1 MDKIK
6 ELANKVSGTEHQAS
20 DAGADTSAAPQQ
32 AQSGKFPGPDS
43 FPIETQKGNVV
54 GVQEHMEKKPEPAT
68 VQEGH
73 DSFDHYKAAGKLLDK
88 KTIVTGG
95 DSGIGRAAAVM
106 FAMEGADVC
115 VVYLPEEQVDA
126 NKTKALIEAT
136 GRECIL
142 IAQDIRNE
150 AGCQRIIDEVVQ
162 KWGRIDVL
170 VNNASVMY
178 SVPDIT
184 DITTEQFDRTMKTNI
199 YGTFFLT
206 RAAIPHI
213 PKGGS
218 IIVTASQVAY
228 AGPPMLLD
236 YTMTKSAQIGL
247 VRALSNQLISKGIRV
262 NAVCPGPVWT
272 PLQPAAMDKDQM
284 KEWHQSPAPIGRIGQ
299 PSELGP
305 AYVFLASQ
313 DGSFVSGQSIHVNGG
328 AVVNG

>member
-1 MDKIK
+1 MEAVKNIVEK
-6 ELANKVSGTEHQAS
+6 ATGQESGGPTAS
-20 DAGADTSAAPQQ
+20 AG
-32 AQSGKFPGPDS
+32 S
-43 FPIETQKGNVV
+43 FAKPNDYPIESQKGQAV
-54 GVQEHMEKKPEPAT
+54 GIQADMEKKPEGAT
-68 VQEGH
+68 VQEGQ
-73 DSFDHYKAAGKLLDK
+73 DSFDHYKPAGKMVDK

-106 FAMEGADVC
+106 FALEGADVAI
-115 VVYLPEEQVDA
+115 VYLPEEQVDA
-126 NKTKALIEAT
+126 EKTKSLIVAA
-136 GRECIL
+136 GRQCIL
-142 IAQDIRNE
+142 LPQDIRDE
-150 AGCQRIIDEVVQ
+150 EGCKRVIDTVVQ
-162 KWGRIDVL
+162 AWGRIDVL

-178 SVPDIT
+178 SIPSILDV
-184 DITTEQFDRTMKTNI
+184 TTEQFDRTMKTNI

-206 RAAIPHI
+206 RAAVPHI

-236 YTMTKSAQIGL
+236 YSMTKGAQVAM
-247 VRALSNQLISKGIRV
+247 VRCLSNQLLSQGIRV

-272 PLQPAAMDKDQM
+272 PLQPAAMDKSEM

-313 DGSFVSGQSIHVNGG
+313 DGSFISGQSIHVNGG
-328 AVVNG
+328 AIVSG